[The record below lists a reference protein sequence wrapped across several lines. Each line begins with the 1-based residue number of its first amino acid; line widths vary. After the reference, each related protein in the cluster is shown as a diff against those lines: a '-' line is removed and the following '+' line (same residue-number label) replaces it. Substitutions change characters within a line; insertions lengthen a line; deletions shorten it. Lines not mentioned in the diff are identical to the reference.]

1 MRMFRRCSHAL
12 HFTFDVVREYISLF
26 LLCYFQFPISCSCT
40 LHSDRSLESITLE
53 TFYGSADDKVQSSD
67 IRRVVSESLLMLSQS
82 GSRLH
87 YESFRNS
94 AMQFWQIWQWQVEK
108 VSYVQC
114 SRLTLFRIE
123 GNWGVHEVS
132 SHNRTYRTLAGK
144 WRPVTHLWLR
154 GSVGMTSQLLIYT
167 VIYER

>member
-1 MRMFRRCSHAL
+1 MFRRCSHAL

-94 AMQFWQIWQWQVEK
+94 AMQF
-108 VSYVQC
+108 
-114 SRLTLFRIE
+114 
-123 GNWGVHEVS
+123 
-132 SHNRTYRTLAGK
+132 
-144 WRPVTHLWLR
+144 
-154 GSVGMTSQLLIYT
+154 
-167 VIYER
+167 